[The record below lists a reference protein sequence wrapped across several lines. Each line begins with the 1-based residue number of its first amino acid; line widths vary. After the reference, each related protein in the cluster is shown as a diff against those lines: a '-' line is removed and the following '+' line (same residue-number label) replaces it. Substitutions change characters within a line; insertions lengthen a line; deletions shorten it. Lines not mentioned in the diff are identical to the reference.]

1 MGGEVD
7 VCGRSGRCRL
17 RAGLKGLLLLPNART
32 DLMRSPRIDL
42 KIKGPLKSQVR
53 RIVAEIRLGRDAVLQ
68 AEAAVP
74 GLGPAPPPAR
84 APAPAQAQAVAPARP
99 LHPAAQEAPAR
110 PGAPVLAAPPAPQAL
125 LGAGMTTGGA
135 PAPNP
140 NHLKEMK
147 KRGKGG
153 ALHLNQPKC
162 TLGGSPGM

>member
-1 MGGEVD
+1 
-7 VCGRSGRCRL
+7 
-17 RAGLKGLLLLPNART
+17 
-32 DLMRSPRIDL
+32 MRSPRIDL

-74 GLGPAPPPAR
+74 GLGPAQPPAR

-135 PAPNP
+135 PAPSEFRMASLLITVVTRKVVWADKMAQQVKVFAAKLNSLGLIP
-140 NHLKEMK
+140 GTHMVACDNS
-147 KRGKGG
+147 RGLSFNLQC
-153 ALHLNQPKC
+153 AQ
-162 TLGGSPGM
+162 